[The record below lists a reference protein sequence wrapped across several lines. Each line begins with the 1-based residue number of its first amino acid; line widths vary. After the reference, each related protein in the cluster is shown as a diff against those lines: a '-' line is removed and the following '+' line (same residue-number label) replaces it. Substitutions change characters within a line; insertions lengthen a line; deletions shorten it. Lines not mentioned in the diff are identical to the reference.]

1 MEQRF
6 LDRELKRIAPLYPEK
21 LKPKCP
27 ECGSANTSNN
37 RRVWHK
43 DKLGKRV
50 IVFQMRCRSC
60 GRLFIPPEK

>member
-6 LDRELKRIAPLYPEK
+6 SQRDIKGIMPLYPK
-21 LKPKCP
+21 RIKPKCP
-27 ECGSANTSNN
+27 ECGSINTSPN

>member
-1 MEQRF
+1 MS
-6 LDRELKRIAPLYPEK
+6 IV
-21 LKPKCP
+21 CP
-27 ECGSANTSNN
+27 ECSSNVIANN

-50 IVFQMRCRSC
+50 LIMQMRCRSC